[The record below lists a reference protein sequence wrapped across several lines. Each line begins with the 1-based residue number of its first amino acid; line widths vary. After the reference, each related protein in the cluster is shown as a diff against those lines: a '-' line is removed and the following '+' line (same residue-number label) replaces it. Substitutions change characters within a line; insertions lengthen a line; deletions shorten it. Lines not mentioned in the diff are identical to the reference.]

1 MNETEDDSSRRRTDP
16 SDPNR
21 RRDPSDP
28 NRRRTDP
35 SDPDRRRDPS
45 DPNRR
50 RRATDVNET
59 EDDSSRRRTDPS
71 DPNRRRDPSDPNRR
85 RTDPSDPDRRRDPSD
100 PDRRRRATVDES
112 EARRRTDPSDPNR
125 RRDPSDPNRRRTD
138 PSDPDR
144 RRDPSDPDR
153 RRRATVDESESRRR
167 TDPSDPNRRRDP
179 SDPNRRR
186 TDAWDPNRRRDPAD
200 ANRRRSSTNLL
211 LNEGTAQ
218 QAWDK
223 AVAFYAGSRWDSRA
237 DAVML
242 DAEANML
249 CSLFGTCDEEDEGV
263 SMASDKIF
271 RHFESG
277 QTALMQDEC
286 GNLTTDRDRIVALMY
301 VPLIQ
306 NLLYASYKLATK
318 MSNEEPLIQRDRG
331 HGIFFAK
338 AMQPKL
344 ASCAQDVADI
354 VARNLLVPSPAREM
368 PVACLTFQQHV
379 CLLYRRFQCVKVPK
393 SEEPM
398 QDGYAE
404 AFSLRNAVGNDL
416 LGESCEHLVLFKE
429 VAPKQQ
435 VKLALERTYDCLGLQ
450 CRGLSSPSILL

>member
-50 RRATDVNET
+50 RRASDGNET

-100 PDRRRRATVDES
+100 PDRRRRATVKES
-112 EARRRTDPSDPNR
+112 EARRRTDPADPNR
-125 RRDPSDPNRRRTD
+125 RRDP
-138 PSDPDR
+138 
-144 RRDPSDPDR
+144 
-153 RRRATVDESESRRR
+153 A
-167 TDPSDPNRRRDP
+167 
-179 SDPNRRR
+179 DPNRRR
-186 TDAWDPNRRRDPAD
+186 TDAWDPDRRRDPAD
-200 ANRRRSSTNLL
+200 ANRRRSSTSL

-263 SMASDKIF
+263 SIASDKIF

-277 QTALMQDEC
+277 QTALMQNEC
-286 GNLTTDRDRIVALMY
+286 GNLTTDRDRIISLMY

-354 VARNLLVPSPAREM
+354 VARNLLVPFLARGM
-368 PVACLTFQQHV
+368 LLWHV
-379 CLLYRRFQCVKVPK
+379 CPRATLCVCCI
-393 SEEPM
+393 
-398 QDGYAE
+398 
-404 AFSLRNAVGNDL
+404 VG
-416 LGESCEHLVLFKE
+416 F
-429 VAPKQQ
+429 
-435 VKLALERTYDCLGLQ
+435 
-450 CRGLSSPSILL
+450 

>member
-1 MNETEDDSSRRRTDP
+1 
-16 SDPNR
+16 
-21 RRDPSDP
+21 
-28 NRRRTDP
+28 
-35 SDPDRRRDPS
+35 
-45 DPNRR
+45 
-50 RRATDVNET
+50 
-59 EDDSSRRRTDPS
+59 
-71 DPNRRRDPSDPNRR
+71 
-85 RTDPSDPDRRRDPSD
+85 
-100 PDRRRRATVDES
+100 
-112 EARRRTDPSDPNR
+112 
-125 RRDPSDPNRRRTD
+125 PNRRRTD

-354 VARNLLVPSPAREM
+354 DIGGILEDPLSQANVKYAPGAEPCGFVVFDASAPQPQAGVDAGVVVAVVLSVLAFAAVVVLLAWRVAYSRGAERARFIMRTPEASPTTTSPPGGETVIGSVIGTRTEEV
-368 PVACLTFQQHV
+368 PVADDETTL
-379 CLLYRRFQCVKVPK
+379 K
-393 SEEPM
+393 
-398 QDGYAE
+398 
-404 AFSLRNAVGNDL
+404 
-416 LGESCEHLVLFKE
+416 
-429 VAPKQQ
+429 
-435 VKLALERTYDCLGLQ
+435 
-450 CRGLSSPSILL
+450 I